1 MLLQIT
7 RFPPFSRLK
16 FIPLCVA
23 CIFFNHLSISGHLGC
38 SHTLAMVNNA
48 AVSMGVQISFG
59 DIDFVSFR
67 CIHRSGIAGS
77 YDSSIFIFL
86 RHLCTVLHSD
96 CGYLHSHQ

>member
-59 DIDFVSFR
+59 DTDFGIFKDVLSQLIPKPPALVTLSF
-67 CIHRSGIAGS
+67 
-77 YDSSIFIFL
+77 
-86 RHLCTVLHSD
+86 
-96 CGYLHSHQ
+96 